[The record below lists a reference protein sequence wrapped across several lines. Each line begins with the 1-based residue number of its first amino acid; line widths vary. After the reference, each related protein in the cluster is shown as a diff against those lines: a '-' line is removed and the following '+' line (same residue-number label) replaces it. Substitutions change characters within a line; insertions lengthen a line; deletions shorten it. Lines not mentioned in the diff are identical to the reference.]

1 MRFYFSKA
9 KIVTYLED
17 SKMARKKQGPVI
29 GANGWTMPYWP
40 AVVKTN
46 KDFRSNFHSA
56 ILYAHYELSAI
67 ELKKEIIKY
76 LKTRDTKHPLLD
88 KIRDIDEKRLVVIGK
103 YLFIL
108 NNSGE
113 IPDDIMPN
121 IMPALEKII
130 ANEETKNLK
139 IRDKDI
145 AKEAAKPGGSPKE
158 AWQFITIQD
167 RLKDKAREVAGELEG
182 WVDELILDKK
192 ATPKTVEEM
201 VNLFKA
207 NELKGP
213 HMRHMRSFFE
223 RRAKEAELFAE
234 TKDKALLEY
243 VEGSTK
249 ADLKR
254 YAVFY
259 NNILKASDML
269 QEVAKVVR
277 APRKKKPV
285 SQEKLVAKLKFK
297 KDDSSLGIVSVNPV
311 QIIGSKEVWIYN
323 TKTRKLAQF
332 KAIDADGLSVK
343 GASLTNYSTDSL
355 EKTVRKPAETLAE
368 FKKASK
374 VKLRTFLKDLSTVD
388 VQANGKLNEHHVILR
403 VDK

>member
-1 MRFYFSKA
+1 
-9 KIVTYLED
+9 
-17 SKMARKKQGPVI
+17 MARKKQGPVI
-29 GANGWTMPYWP
+29 GANGWTMPHWST
-40 AVVKTN
+40 VVKTN
-46 KDFRSNFHSA
+46 KEFRSNFHSA
-56 ILYAHYELSAI
+56 MLYAHYELSAI
-67 ELKKEIIKY
+67 ELKKEMVKY
-76 LKTRDTKHPLLD
+76 LKTRDAKHPMLERI
-88 KIRDIDEKRLVVIGK
+88 KDIDEKRLVVPAK

-108 NNSGE
+108 NHGGE
-113 IPDDIMPN
+113 IPDDIMPGV
-121 IMPALEKII
+121 MPAMEKII
-130 ANEETKNLK
+130 AEEEAKNNK
-139 IRDKDI
+139 ISGEKKADSKTEKLVDI
-145 AKEAAKPGGSPKE
+145 SEGAR
-158 AWQFITIQD
+158 QVITIQD
-167 RLKDKAREVAGELEG
+167 RLRDKAREVAGELEG
-182 WVDELILDKK
+182 WVDELILDNK
-192 ATPKTVEEM
+192 AAPKTVEEM

-223 RRAKEAELFAE
+223 RRAKQAETLAE
-234 TKDKALLEY
+234 TKDKELLEY
-243 VEGSTK
+243 AAGSTK
-249 ADLKR
+249 AELKR
-254 YAVFY
+254 FATFY

-285 SQEKLVAKLKFK
+285 STEKLVAKLKFK
-297 KDDSSLGIVSVNPV
+297 KDDSSLGIVSVSPA

-332 KAIDADGLSVK
+332 KAIDADGISVK
-343 GASLTNYSTDSL
+343 GASLVNYSTESL

-388 VQANGKLNEHHVILR
+388 VQANGKLNEHHIILR